1 MSKSYS
7 CDIWDDVEHV
17 LDLNMR
23 VMHAL
28 IEELK
33 ILLADSRSSE
43 DTRVRQS
50 SWSKAGVAW

>member
-50 SWSKAGVAW
+50 S